1 MITGKIIKQILKE
14 KGLKISWLAE
24 QLNLAKSTLTT
35 RLNGDLKVD
44 FTLQICDKINITLDD
59 IYARYL
65 KEKNEGEK

>member
-24 QLNLAKSTLTT
+24 QLNLATSTLAT

-44 FTLQICDKINITLDD
+44 FTLKICDKINITLDD

-65 KEKNEGEK
+65 KEKNEEK